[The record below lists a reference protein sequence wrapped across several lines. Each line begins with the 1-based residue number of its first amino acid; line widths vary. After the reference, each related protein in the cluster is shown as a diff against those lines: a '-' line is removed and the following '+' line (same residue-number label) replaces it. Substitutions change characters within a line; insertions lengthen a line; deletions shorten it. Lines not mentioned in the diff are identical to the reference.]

1 MSIRYDA
8 LTVKARAMYGRRTRK
23 EDLIRINKLTTID
36 AITDE
41 LRSLPAWSEATAVL
55 PQGELLTRATL
66 ESLLRDQVRREA
78 LRLSAFAARED
89 RPFMEF
95 PIRRTELELIL
106 SALRRLHAKL
116 HKADDSFSP
125 QWLHRTQVDPD
136 ALRTCTDFAGL
147 VEAAQRSIYHQA
159 LRRLLTEDAA
169 APDYGSTE
177 ALLWSV
183 YFKHLME
190 LACKRYKGDVRKTME
205 SSVGT
210 QMDMMNILHALRLK
224 RYFPDTDNFLP
235 VLVPYHYRVKPEQ
248 IHAMCTAPSLE
259 AAMELIEATP
269 YAATFRGAKMEEL
282 QDLYRAT
289 LYKASRRQLV
299 MGKPSVYSAIAYLN
313 LRELELKAVVT
324 AVEASK
330 YQLPLTPSFLQM
342 LDE

>member
-8 LTVKARAMYGRRTRK
+8 LAVKARAMYGRRTRK
-23 EDLIRINKLTTID
+23 EDLVRINQLTTIE
-36 AITDE
+36 AVTDE
-41 LRSLPAWSEATAVL
+41 LLSLPGWREATASL
-55 PQGELLTRATL
+55 PQGELLTRAKL
-66 ESLLRDQVRREA
+66 ESALRDQVRREA
-78 LRLSAFAARED
+78 LRLGAYAARED
-89 RPFMEF
+89 RPFLEF
-95 PIRRTELELIL
+95 SIRRTELELIL
-106 SALRRLHAKL
+106 SALRRLHATM
-116 HKADDSFSP
+116 HKADDTLSP
-125 QWLHRTQVDPD
+125 AWLHRTQVDPD

-147 VEAAQRSIYHQA
+147 VEAVRRSIYHQA
-159 LRRLLTEDAA
+159 LRRLLTEDGSV
-169 APDYGSTE
+169 PDYGSTE

-205 SSVGT
+205 SAVGT

-235 VLVPYHYRVKPEQ
+235 VLVPYHYKVKPEQ
-248 IHAMCTAPSLE
+248 IHAMCAAPSLE

-269 YAATFRGAKMEEL
+269 YASTFRGAKMEQL
-282 QDLYRAT
+282 QDLYQST

-330 YQLPLTPSFLQM
+330 YRLPLSQSFLNTFE
-342 LDE
+342 D